1 VRDLR
6 CAKQGC
12 ANPGRERRT
21 LVSADTLHIAIVASN
36 RFPIKQPFAG
46 GLEAHTWHL
55 AHSLADAGHE
65 VTLFAGPGSDPALGS
80 ASLDVQVLE
89 LSPQARADVS
99 MPSDTFMSDHHAYL
113 RLMLDLASS
122 TRYDVVHN
130 HSLHY
135 LPIAMARTLSTPVL
149 TTLHTP
155 PTPWIESAV
164 AACDGVGVRFAAVS
178 GHTASMWRGIVDE
191 IDIVPNGVDVRGWPE
206 GSGGPYL
213 VWSGRF
219 TPEKGPHLAIQAA
232 ERAGYPVK
240 LAGPISD
247 PEYFSRDIEPRLND
261 RVTYAGHLDQSALA
275 QLVGG
280 AAAALV
286 TPAWDEPYGLVV
298 AEALACGTPVAAF
311 ARGGIPEIVTP
322 DCATLVPADDVDALA
337 AAIPRTVAL
346 DRKMVRRHAIR
357 RCSAETM
364 LDAYLHLYRAMM
376 SPPVTRLHD
385 PVKHLGGPDL
395 RRLPA

>member
-1 VRDLR
+1 M
-6 CAKQGC
+6 
-12 ANPGRERRT
+12 
-21 LVSADTLHIAIVASN
+21 SADKLHIAIVASN

-80 ASLDVQVLE
+80 TCLDVQVLE

-113 RLMLDLASS
+113 RLMLDLAASS
-122 TRYDVVHN
+122 QYDVVHN

-135 LPIAMARTLSTPVL
+135 LPIAMARTLATPVL

-155 PTPWIESAV
+155 PTPWIQSAV
-164 AACDGVGVRFAAVS
+164 AACDGVGTRFAAVS
-178 GHTASMWRGIVDE
+178 RHTASMWHGIVDE
-191 IDIVPNGVDVRGWPE
+191 IDIVPNGVDVLGWPE

-213 VWSGRF
+213 AWSGRF
-219 TPEKGPHLAIQAA
+219 TPEKGPHLAIEAA
-232 ERAGYPVK
+232 VRAGYPIK

-247 PEYFSRDIEPRLND
+247 PEYFAREIGPRLND
-261 RVTYAGHLDQSALA
+261 RVTYVGHLDQRELA
-275 QLVGG
+275 ALVGG

-286 TPAWDEPYGLVV
+286 TPSWDEPYGLVV

-311 ARGGIPEIVTP
+311 ARGGIPEIVTA

-346 DRKMVRRHAIR
+346 DRKTVRRHAIL

-364 LDAYLHLYRAMM
+364 LDAYLHLYRGMM
-376 SPPVTRLHD
+376 SAPVTRLHD
-385 PVKHLGGPDL
+385 PVKHLRPAG
-395 RRLPA
+395 RRRRPA

>member
-1 VRDLR
+1 MSTDR
-6 CAKQGC
+6 
-12 ANPGRERRT
+12 
-21 LVSADTLHIAIVASN
+21 LHIALVASN
-36 RFPIKQPFAG
+36 RFPIRQPFAG

-55 AHSLADAGHE
+55 AHSLSKAGHD
-65 VTLFAGPGSDPALGS
+65 VTLFAGPGSDPALNS
-80 ASLDVQVLE
+80 TFIDVQVLE
-89 LSPQARADVS
+89 LSPQARGDVS
-99 MPSDTFMSDHHAYL
+99 MPSDMFMSDHHAYL
-113 RLMLDLASS
+113 RLMLQLAAD
-122 TRYDVVHN
+122 TDYDVVHN

-135 LPIAMARTLSTPVL
+135 LPIAMARTLATPVL

-164 AACDGVGVRFAAVS
+164 AASDGVGTRFAAVS
-178 GHTASMWRGIVDE
+178 RHTASMWNGIIDE
-191 IDIVPNGVDVRGWPE
+191 IDIVQNGVNVHDWPE

-213 VWSGRF
+213 AWSGRF

-232 ERAGYPVK
+232 ERAGYPIR

-247 PEYFSRDIEPRLND
+247 PHYFAREIEPRLGD
-261 RVTYAGHLDQSALA
+261 GVTYAGHLEQSELA
-275 QLVGG
+275 ALVGG

-286 TPAWDEPYGLVV
+286 TPTWDEPYGLVV

-322 DCATLVPADDVDALA
+322 DCATLVPAGDVAALA

-346 DRKMVRRHAIR
+346 SRKVARQHAIR

-364 LDAYLHLYRAMM
+364 LDAYVHLYRGMITR
-376 SPPVTRLHD
+376 PVTRLHD
-385 PVKHLGGPDL
+385 PGQHLRVRP
-395 RRLPA
+395 RRRPA